1 MLLGQRARNEWPR
14 FQQIPQSHCGNSSLP
29 ESRSLMTL
37 MLPGKMKMWWP
48 GWPLGSAASMLIAIL
63 CFAGGAAAA
72 EGAVAADEG
81 AAKEWEEVAI
91 PQHWRQGGAGAEGF
105 SWYRCFVQVPEDWN
119 GHDLQL
125 FLEPVDDARA
135 IYFNGRQ
142 VAQVG
147 QFPPQYRSGLGEGSE
162 HTIPAEA
169 VHYGKLNML
178 AVRVYQYDGRGG
190 FNVGTPAIFGAQTAI
205 RLEGPW
211 QFYSGE
217 PPEAERPSTSS
228 AAAPTRFVYKRLED
242 REQVAGVLRRLENDA
257 GPLSPQATLS
267 QLHVADDLEVQ
278 VALAEPH
285 LGQPVSFKFDERGR
299 LWVVQYLQY
308 PLPAGLRM
316 VSRDQHLR
324 TVYDKIP
331 APPPHHTP
339 GRDKITIHEDR
350 DGDGVYDHHQTF
362 IDGLNIVSSFA
373 VDADG
378 VWVLNPPYLLFYP
391 DRNRD
396 DRPDG
401 DPEVHLEGFGIEDS
415 HSIVNSLRFGPD
427 GWLYAAQGSTVTG
440 NVKRPGSADKPV
452 QSMGQLIWRYHPTEH
467 QYEIFAEG
475 GGNAFGVEI
484 DCKGRIYSGHNGG
497 NTRGFHYVQGGYYQ
511 KGFGKHGALSNPYA
525 FGYFLPMAHASVPR
539 FTHTFILYEADHLP
553 DSYRGDLLAVA
564 PLQSHLVQSEFKPH
578 GSTFQT
584 VDVGHPLTSDDNWV
598 RPVDIQLGPDGA
610 VYVADFYEQRIDHA
624 SHYQGRVHRGSGRI
638 YRLVARDSKPRSVR
652 LEEAGED
659 ELLASLSHPNRWV
672 RQTALRLID
681 DFEDSAALR
690 PRLEEM
696 LSHSTGQTA
705 LEAFWGL
712 HLAGGLTEE
721 LASQT
726 LHHEDPYVRLWTVRL
741 LCDDGRVSDSTAS
754 SLAALAEREPHVEVR
769 SQLASSTRRL
779 PASQGLPIV
788 RQLLRHDEDADD
800 PHLPLLLWWAVE
812 SFAASNRDEVVH
824 LLEESALWELPLV
837 KHHLLAR
844 LMQRYA
850 QAGRRSDLLVCA
862 RLLELAPEGPH
873 VQELMEG
880 FEAAFEGRAL
890 PDLPDE
896 LVRAL
901 SASGGGSLALRLRQ
915 DNAAALD
922 EALGIIADSQAPVA
936 ERMQYIQVLGQIKQP
951 RSVKPLLAVVQQTDV
966 PALQSAALTALQSF
980 TDPSIAATILQEY
993 AALPAEVRETADV
1006 VLSSRQ
1012 SWSIALLDAV
1022 ANGKIDRDQVSMTVV
1037 RKMLLDPS
1045 PQIEQRVRALWG
1057 EVQGATTEQM
1067 RVRVGDL
1074 AQVIQSGTGN
1084 PYNGKEIFH
1093 ASCGKCHVLFE
1104 EGGLVGPD
1112 LTSYKRDDLQGM
1124 LLHVVNP
1131 SAEIR
1136 EGFENYLLLTDDGRA
1151 LNGFIADEDNQVV
1164 VLRGVDGH
1172 IRSVP
1177 RDEIDEMRAV
1187 PQSLMP
1193 EGILDPFS
1201 DQQVRDLF
1209 AYLRATQPLP

>member
-1 MLLGQRARNEWPR
+1 M
-14 FQQIPQSHCGNSSLP
+14 SLVI
-29 ESRSLMTL
+29 
-37 MLPGKMKMWWP
+37 PGKVLWP
-48 GWPLGSAASMLIAIL
+48 CWPLRSAASVLVVVL
-63 CFAGGAAAA
+63 CCAGGVVAA
-72 EGAVAADEG
+72 EDSVAAHE
-81 AAKEWEEVAI
+81 KNWEEVAV
-91 PQHWRQGGAGAEGF
+91 PQHWKRGGGGGEGV
-105 SWYRCFVQVPEDWN
+105 SWYRCFVHVPENWK

-125 FLEPVDDARA
+125 SLEPVDDARA

-147 QFPPQYRSGLGEGSE
+147 EFPPHYRSGLGEDTE
-162 HTIPAEA
+162 HTIPAEN
-169 VHYGKLNML
+169 VHYGKLNTL
-178 AVRVYQYDGRGG
+178 AVRVYRYDGRGG
-190 FNVGTPAIFGAQTAI
+190 FNVATPAIFGPKTAI

-211 QFYSGE
+211 QFYPGE
-217 PPEAERPSTSS
+217 PPEADLQLTAS
-228 AAAPTRFVYKRLED
+228 AAAPVDFLYKRLED
-242 REQVAGVLRRLENDA
+242 REQVAGTLRRLENDA

-308 PLPAGLRM
+308 PVPAGLTM

-324 TVYDKIP
+324 TVYDKVP
-331 APPPHHTP
+331 APPPHHNP
-339 GRDKITIHEDR
+339 GQDKITIHEDQ
-350 DGDGVYDHHQTF
+350 DGDGTYDHHQTF
-362 IDGLNIVSSFA
+362 IDGLSMVSSFA

-391 DRNRD
+391 DRDRD

-440 NVKRPGSADKPV
+440 NIKRPGSADKPV
-452 QSMGQLIWRYHPTEH
+452 QSMGQLIWRYHPTKRR
-467 QYEIFAEG
+467 YEIFAEG

-484 DCKGRIYSGHNGG
+484 DAKGRIYSGHNGG

-511 KGFGKHGALSNPYA
+511 KGFGKHGALSNPYT

-553 DSYRGDLLAVA
+553 DPYHGDLLAVA
-564 PLQSHLVQSEFKPH
+564 PLQSHLVQSEVKPH

-584 VDVGHPLTSDDNWV
+584 LDVGHPLTSDDSWV

-638 YRLVARDSKPRSVR
+638 YRLVARDSKPQPVR
-652 LEEAGED
+652 LAEASED
-659 ELLASLSHPNRWV
+659 QLLASLSHPNRWV
-672 RQTALRLID
+672 RQTGLRLIGGL
-681 DFEDSAALR
+681 ENPAALR

-705 LEAFWGL
+705 LEAFWAL
-712 HLAGGLTEE
+712 HLAGGLSEE
-721 LASQT
+721 LAAQT
-726 LHHEDPYVRLWTVRL
+726 LQHPDPYVRLWSVRL
-741 LCDDGRVSDSTAS
+741 LCDDRRASDTTAS

-769 SQLASSTRRL
+769 SQLASSARRL
-779 PASQGLPIV
+779 PSSQGLPIV
-788 RQLLRHDEDADD
+788 RQLLRHDEDVDD

-812 SFAASNRDEVVH
+812 SFADSDRDDVVR
-824 LLEESALWELPLV
+824 LMEDPTIWELPLV
-837 KHHLLAR
+837 KQHLLAR

-862 RLLELAPEGPH
+862 RLLDLAPEAPD
-873 VQELMEG
+873 VQELMKG

-922 EALGIIADSQAPVA
+922 EALEIIADSQAPVA

-951 RSVKPLLAVVQQTDV
+951 RSVNPLLTVFQQADV

-980 TDPSIAATILQEY
+980 TDPSIATTILQEY
-993 AALPAEVRETADV
+993 ASLPAEVRETADV

-1012 SWSIALLDAV
+1012 SWSLALLEAV
-1022 ANGKIDRDQVSMTVV
+1022 ANGKINRDEVSMAVV
-1037 RKMLLDPS
+1037 RKMLLDPN
-1045 PQIEQRVRALWG
+1045 PQIEQRVRTLWG
-1057 EVQGATTEQM
+1057 EVHGATTEQM
-1067 RVRVGDL
+1067 RARVGDL
-1074 AQVIQSGTGN
+1074 AQVIHSGTGN

-1164 VLRGVDGH
+1164 VLRGVDGQ

-1177 RDEIDEMRAV
+1177 RDEIEEMRAV

-1193 EGILDPFS
+1193 EGILDPFTE
-1201 DQQVRDLF
+1201 QQVRDLF